1 MKRNE
6 YSEITTLVQLRTA
19 RKALS
24 DRISGYEEQFTA
36 KVNGLRTAL
45 SLKFIAIKFIR
56 KLRETI
62 SGTPFAKS

>member
-6 YSEITTLVQLRTA
+6 YSEITTLVQLRAA

-24 DRISGYEEQFTA
+24 DRISGYEGQLSA
-36 KVNGLRTAL
+36 KVDSLRTAL
-45 SLKFIAIKFIR
+45 SLKFIAIKLIR

>member
-6 YSEITTLVQLRTA
+6 YSEITTLVQLRAA
-19 RKALS
+19 RKVLS
-24 DRISGYEEQFTA
+24 DRISGYEGQFSA
-36 KVNGLRTAL
+36 KVDSLRTAL

>member
-1 MKRNE
+1 MTRNE
-6 YSEITTLVQLRTA
+6 YSEITTLVQLRVA

-24 DRISGYEEQFTA
+24 DRISGYEGQLSA
-36 KVNGLRTAL
+36 KVDSLRTAL
-45 SLKFIAIKFIR
+45 SLKFVAIKIIR